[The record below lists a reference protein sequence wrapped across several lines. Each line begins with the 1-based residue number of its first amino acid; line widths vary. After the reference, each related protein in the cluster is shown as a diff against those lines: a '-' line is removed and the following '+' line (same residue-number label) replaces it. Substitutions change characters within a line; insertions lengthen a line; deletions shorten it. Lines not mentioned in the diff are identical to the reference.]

1 MHFKN
6 VRLNEFRE
14 IAKDEM
20 WKLKKQ
26 KQKKQKTKHP
36 KCRIYGK
43 NFRTREKMEKA
54 KVIKLAETRT
64 CTNITERYKTRK
76 SSQIMEEVKKIKF
89 TCRKKVQNKRQ
100 F

>member
-26 KQKKQKTKHP
+26 KQKKP
-36 KCRIYGK
+36 K
-43 NFRTREKMEKA
+43 NQA
-54 KVIKLAETRT
+54 PKVSDLWKEFQ
-64 CTNITERYKTRK
+64 NTRK
-76 SSQIMEEVKKIKF
+76 NGESKSNQIG
-89 TCRKKVQNKRQ
+89 
-100 F
+100 